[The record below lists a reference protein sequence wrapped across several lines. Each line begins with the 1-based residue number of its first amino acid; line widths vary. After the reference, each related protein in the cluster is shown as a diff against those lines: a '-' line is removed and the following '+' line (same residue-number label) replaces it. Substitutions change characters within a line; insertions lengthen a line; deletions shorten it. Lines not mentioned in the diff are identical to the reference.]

1 MKRTIDFRYVVVRN
15 GADFGELFPTDA
27 PTIRCDNSADIKT
40 SLSGTFLNNPSV
52 DWLTDAIR
60 PEMILDGVTY
70 PLGIYLPST
79 VTHIQDGVTDQVDV
93 EAFDRCWIVQ
103 DTRIESSLYFSAGT
117 NYLSAITQLLTVCG
131 ITIVSAVASA
141 AAMAEAREDWEIGT
155 SYLEIINQ
163 LLSEINYKPVWFDQ
177 TGAAI
182 LEPVSVPTASNIFRT
197 FDSNNVQSLL
207 RPGIS
212 RETDVYSAPNVFI
225 CVCSNADK
233 SGPMVATSENTNPQ
247 SPLSIM
253 RRGRRIA
260 SVTTVDNIASQAE
273 LQAYADTL
281 RNKSMISG
289 ETISVTTALLP
300 EFGVADVIGLFY
312 GDLACICI
320 DKAWQMTLSVGGGMQ
335 HTLERVVINLD

>member
-1 MKRTIDFRYVVVRN
+1 MKRTVDFRFVVVRN
-15 GADFGELFPTDA
+15 GADYSELSPTDA

-40 SLSGTFLNNPSV
+40 SFSGTFLNNSAV
-52 DWLTDAIR
+52 DWLTDVIR
-60 PEMILDGVTY
+60 PEMILDGITY

-79 VTHIQDGVTDQVDV
+79 VTHSQDEVSDQIDI
-93 EAFDRCWIVQ
+93 EAFDRCWIIQ
-103 DTRIESSLYFSAGT
+103 DTRLESSLYFAAGT
-117 NYLSAITQLLTVCG
+117 SYISAIVQLLTACG
-131 ITIVSAVASA
+131 ITLVSAVANA
-141 AAMAEAREDWEIGT
+141 ATLAEAREDWEIGT

-163 LLSEINYKPVWFDQ
+163 LLSEINYKPLWFDQ
-177 TGAAI
+177 QGAAI

-197 FDSNNVQSLL
+197 LDSSNVHSLL
-207 RPGIS
+207 LPGIS

-225 CVCSNADK
+225 CICSNADK

-273 LQAYADTL
+273 LQTYADTL
-281 RNKSMISG
+281 RNKSMFSG

-300 EFGVADVIGLFY
+300 DFGVADVIGLVY
-312 GDLACICI
+312 GDLSCICI
-320 DKAWQMTLSVGGGMQ
+320 DKAWQMTLSVGGRMQ